1 MGTYEWLEKKTPR
14 SVDQLRLWP
23 DNPRL
28 NPEENHIYLS
38 DYAEDFYEETTD
50 FLDLIKSIA
59 EDGFIPADPIVVWKN
74 EENEKF
80 YVAEGNR
87 RVTALKLLRDPQK
100 APKKIRAAVKKLAN
114 NIDRDSIEKILVNV
128 APTFEDAEWYIN
140 QRNSNATLQRNW
152 TRIQQQR
159 WISDLYQ
166 KYNGEIEKIASITK
180 MSKSEL
186 EEFIRIL
193 FIRNFINEDAVKSN
207 LTDEEFEKASSH
219 KFPITILER
228 FFSSAKVREEWG
240 VEFVEDKVE
249 IKSNRQSFLNAFT
262 VLIKNIISANP
273 EIRINTRTITSNLN
287 EILEKLP
294 EVSFEK
300 VSEEET
306 EETQD
311 DSQEETESQDSED
324 QDEARYQ
331 DLIGDPNR
339 NRVLLDLYEID
350 TDIYRLKGLFEEFKQ
365 IPNSRYINCIGA
377 SLRVFLDLAVL
388 SYIEKKELKPEITVE
403 YQSDLRDVTLKRRL
417 EYLKKNNFTGEVQK
431 IASKLLDPSQQ
442 YSLDVLNGFVHSQ
455 DTHYLTKN
463 FINGFWD
470 FLFPMFKELVVIRDK
485 NV

>member
-1 MGTYEWLEKKTPR
+1 MGTFEWLEKKTPR

-23 DNPRL
+23 ENPRL

-100 APKKIRAAVKKLAN
+100 APKKIRAAVKKLASK
-114 NIDRDSIEKILVNV
+114 IDRDSIDKILVNV

-152 TRIQQQR
+152 SRIQQQR

-166 KYNGEIEKIASITK
+166 KYDGKIEKIASITK

-193 FIRNFINEDAVKSN
+193 FIRNFINDELVKNS
-207 LTDEEFEKASSH
+207 LTDDEFDKASSH
-219 KFPITILER
+219 RFPITILER
-228 FFSSAKVREEWG
+228 FFSSTKVKEKWG
-240 VEFVEDKVE
+240 IEFNGDKVK
-249 IKSNRQSFLNAFT
+249 IKSNRSSFLKAFT
-262 VLIKNIISANP
+262 ILIKNIISDNP
-273 EIRINTRTITSNLN
+273 EVIINTRTLTSNLD

-294 EVSFEK
+294 EVSFEQDAAIDEEK
-300 VSEEET
+300 EPEDTQEEEDG
-306 EETQD
+306 ED
-311 DSQEETESQDSED
+311 QEEGN
-324 QDEARYQ
+324 RFQ

-339 NRVLLDLYEID
+339 NKILIDLYEID
-350 TDIYRLKGLFEEFKQ
+350 TDIYRLKGLFDEFKR
-365 IPNSRYINCIGA
+365 IPSSRYINCIGA
-377 SLRVFLDLAVL
+377 SLRVFLDLAVH
-388 SYIEKKELKPEITVE
+388 SYIEKEEIKNEIVVF
-403 YQSDLRDVTLKRRL
+403 YKSDFKDVTLKRRL
-417 EYLKKNNFTGEVQK
+417 EYLKQNNFTDEPQK
-431 IASKLLDPSQQ
+431 IISRLLDPSQQ

-470 FLFPMFKELVVIRDK
+470 FLFPLIKELVVIKDK

>member
-1 MGTYEWLEKKTPR
+1 MGTFEWLEKKTPR

-23 DNPRL
+23 EKPRL

-87 RVTALKLLRDPQK
+87 RVTALKLLRNPQK
-100 APKKIRAAVKKLAN
+100 APKKIRAAVKKLASK
-114 NIDRDSIEKILVNV
+114 IDRDSIDKILVNV

-152 TRIQQQR
+152 SRIQQQR

-166 KYNGEIEKIASITK
+166 KYDGKIEKIASITR

-193 FIRNFINEDAVKSN
+193 FIRNFINDELVKNS
-207 LTDEEFEKASSH
+207 LTDDEFDKASSH
-219 KFPITILER
+219 RFPITILER
-228 FFSSAKVREEWG
+228 FFSSTKVKEKWG
-240 VEFVEDKVE
+240 IEFNGDKVK
-249 IKSNRQSFLNAFT
+249 IKSNRSSFLKAFT
-262 VLIKNIISANP
+262 ILIKNIISDNP
-273 EIRINTRTITSNLN
+273 KVIINTRTLTSNLD

-294 EVSFEK
+294 EVSFEQDAVIDEEK
-300 VSEEET
+300 EPEDTQEEEDG
-306 EETQD
+306 QD
-311 DSQEETESQDSED
+311 QEEGN
-324 QDEARYQ
+324 RFQ

-339 NRVLLDLYEID
+339 NKILIDLYEID
-350 TDIYRLKGLFEEFKQ
+350 TDIYRLKGLFDEFKR
-365 IPNSRYINCIGA
+365 IPSSRYINCIGA
-377 SLRVFLDLAVL
+377 SLRVFLDLAVH
-388 SYIEKKELKPEITVE
+388 SYIEKEEIKNEIVVF
-403 YQSDLRDVTLKRRL
+403 YKSDFKDVTLKRRL
-417 EYLKKNNFTGEVQK
+417 EYLKQNNFTDEPQK
-431 IASKLLDPSQQ
+431 IISRLLDPSQQ

-470 FLFPMFKELVVIRDK
+470 FLFPLIKELVVIKDK